1 MMEAIAL
8 RLGGAMDLESWLT
21 YGAMGLAA
29 AIAPVW
35 WWVATSAGSQAA
47 AIVAAGFGGA
57 IALLVLLWWWLRQRR
72 SASYGSY
79 PLNYRSSSSGSSR
92 STLHNPIDSLPI
104 NQDQVIDA
112 VGEAAEIVVN
122 EAIEELAEIA
132 SQQIQDWIEEPTAEP
147 EPIAAE
153 SGNFADIFEAAESAT
168 DHGGA
173 IESNSSSDY
182 SSSDSGSDSRWSS
195 SDYSSDSSSD
205 YSSSSSDYS
214 SSDYSSSSSDY
225 SSSDSSSDSGW
236 SSSD

>member
-1 MMEAIAL
+1 
-8 RLGGAMDLESWLT
+8 MDLESWLT

-29 AIAPVW
+29 AIAPVG

-57 IALLVLLWWWLRQRR
+57 IALLVLLWWWIKRRR
-72 SASYGSY
+72 SASYGSH

-92 STLHNPIDSLPI
+92 SALHNPIDSLPL

-122 EAIEELAEIA
+122 EAIEELAAVA
-132 SQQIQDWIEEPTAEP
+132 SQQIQDWIEEKTIEP

-153 SGNFADIFEAAESAT
+153 SGNFADIFEAAESAA

-173 IESNSSSDY
+173 IESDSSSDYSSSDSGWSSSDSSSDY
-182 SSSDSGSDSRWSS
+182 SSSDSGSDS
-195 SDYSSDSSSD
+195 
-205 YSSSSSDYS
+205 
-214 SSDYSSSSSDY
+214 
-225 SSSDSSSDSGW
+225 GW

>member
-1 MMEAIAL
+1 MESIAL
-8 RLGGAMDLESWLT
+8 KLGGAMDLESWLT

-35 WWVATSAGSQAA
+35 WFVATSAGTQSA
-47 AIVAAGFGGA
+47 AIVAAGLGGA
-57 IALLVLLWWWLRQRR
+57 IALLVLLWWWMQRRR

-79 PLNYRSSSSGSSR
+79 SLNYRSSSSGSSR
-92 STLHNPIDSLPI
+92 SALQNPINSLPL

-122 EAIEELAEIA
+122 EAIEELAEVA
-132 SQQIQDWIEEPTAEP
+132 SQQIQDWIEEKTAEP

-153 SGNFADIFEAAESAT
+153 SGNFADIFEAAESAA

-173 IESNSSSDY
+173 IEPDSSSDY
-182 SSSDSGSDSRWSS
+182 SSSDSSWSS
-195 SDYSSDSSSD
+195 SDYSSDSLSD

-225 SSSDSSSDSGW
+225 SSSDSGSDSGW